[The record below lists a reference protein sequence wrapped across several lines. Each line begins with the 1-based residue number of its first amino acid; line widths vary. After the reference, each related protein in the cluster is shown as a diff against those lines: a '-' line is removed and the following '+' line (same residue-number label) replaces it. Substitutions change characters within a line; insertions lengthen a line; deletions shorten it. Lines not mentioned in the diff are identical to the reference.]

1 MSEVES
7 KKFYEK
13 TSFRVFVFVATIVFI
28 FLIIYFLGYFSS
40 PSKVEIKSPTQAVS
54 YQNNMQKTMDRLKE
68 LLLGDNETQE
78 AGKKNEFLEKE
89 IKEIAE
95 KFTMATP
102 SNPSRFERRVK
113 RAAKVGDAVISELL
127 TKIQASVAR
136 QEESIEALRVCLKVL
151 LKKGKEGH
159 PSVALIQERVVAH
172 NRESDLCRMLLE
184 NVNFLQLKLEG
195 DKGESLFEL
204 TNVEI
209 PLQQRVAGGRAQV
222 ASANLQRLKWE
233 RNGLEDRISAEVKDV
248 LSAINAA
255 RQRITLSYQ
264 QQKAAQQ
271 LEEGE
276 KTRFELGDTTLL
288 FVNLREIASGDAMLQ
303 AADAN
308 SSLFK
313 ADADYQAILA
323 TPLSLAA
330 GVNHD

>member
-159 PSVALIQERVVAH
+159 PSVALIQERVIAH

-184 NVNFLQLKLEG
+184 NVNFLKLKLEG

-209 PLQQRVAGGRAQV
+209 PLQPPNKLFLH
-222 ASANLQRLKWE
+222 SPK
-233 RNGLEDRISAEVKDV
+233 
-248 LSAINAA
+248 
-255 RQRITLSYQ
+255 
-264 QQKAAQQ
+264 
-271 LEEGE
+271 EELYYE
-276 KTRFELGDTTLL
+276 EPRKMP
-288 FVNLREIASGDAMLQ
+288 FV
-303 AADAN
+303 
-308 SSLFK
+308 
-313 ADADYQAILA
+313 
-323 TPLSLAA
+323 
-330 GVNHD
+330 